1 MNTTDI
7 PAMAWRRSSRSNGSG
22 NCVEV
27 GAWRKSTRSNSSG
40 ECVEVA
46 AWPDGP
52 QVSIRDSKDPDGPA
66 LTVTPADWRSFMSRI
81 KVSHH

>member
-1 MNTTDI
+1 MNTAEI
-7 PAMAWRRSSRSNGSG
+7 P
-22 NCVEV
+22 VT
-27 GAWRKSTRSNSSG
+27 AWRKSRHSSG
-40 ECVEVA
+40 TGECVEIGTWRKSRQSNADNECVEVA